1 MKNTLK
7 RRTLYVGLALVS
19 AIAATPAL
27 ADTASATFQVTMTIQ
42 KACTVTA
49 GAPSNIALGT
59 VASTATNV
67 AGNNT
72 ITVNCSK
79 TTPYFIGL
87 APSNADTAGL
97 GAMSGTGANTDKVAY
112 QLRSTAGASG
122 TIWGNTAT
130 ATSVG
135 NGVAGTGT
143 GANQTHTVY
152 VTVPSANFTPD
163 TYSDVVTVNVNY

>member
-1 MKNTLK
+1 M
-7 RRTLYVGLALVS
+7 V
-19 AIAATPAL
+19 ATPAL
-27 ADTASATFQVTMTIQ
+27 ADSVTATFQVTMTIQ

-87 APSNADTAGL
+87 APSNANTGGAGQ
-97 GAMSGTGANTDKVAY
+97 MSGTGANVDKVAY
-112 QLRSTAGASG
+112 QLRSATGTSGA
-122 TIWGNTAT
+122 IWGNTAT
-130 ATSVG
+130 TTTVG
-135 NGVAGTGT
+135 NGVTGIGTGLPVSIPVW
-143 GANQTHTVY
+143 ANA
-152 VTVPSANFTPD
+152 PSANFTPD
-163 TYSDVVTVNVNY
+163 SYADTVTVNVNF

>member
-1 MKNTLK
+1 M
-7 RRTLYVGLALVS
+7 V
-19 AIAATPAL
+19 ATPAL
-27 ADTASATFQVTMTIQ
+27 ADTVSATFQVTMTIQ

-59 VASTATNV
+59 VAATATNV

-87 APSNADTAGL
+87 APSNANTAGL
-97 GAMSGTGANTDKVAY
+97 GAMSGTGANADKVPY
-112 QLRSTAGASG
+112 QLRSATGTSGA
-122 TIWGNTAT
+122 IWGNTAT

-135 NGVAGTGT
+135 NGVAGTGS

-163 TYSDVVTVNVNY
+163 TYNDVVTVNVNY